1 MVGREGDQ
9 KAPEHSFKRM
19 TPPTLHR
26 NSKSREQDAYLAQVE
41 AALSSSL
48 SSGALSAP
56 LSAGPW
62 RAVCGKGRGRAEG
75 RSEGARAPACRA
87 GVRGDLGPTPF
98 TRGVAEGSSPCGPRA
113 WKRVPAP
120 GWASSPEH
128 SDFPVCCTEGVQPG
142 RFKMGWQNTLHSG
155 LRLNSASSKEHPLPT
170 PGTPSPDPELLGPEA

>member
-1 MVGREGDQ
+1 
-9 KAPEHSFKRM
+9 M

-75 RSEGARAPACRA
+75 RSEGTCMQGWGAGRPGADSLHQGRGRGQQPLRPA
-87 GVRGDLGPTPF
+87 GVE
-98 TRGVAEGSSPCGPRA
+98 EGAYAGL
-113 WKRVPAP
+113 
-120 GWASSPEH
+120 
-128 SDFPVCCTEGVQPG
+128 GVQS
-142 RFKMGWQNTLHSG
+142 RAF
-155 LRLNSASSKEHPLPT
+155 
-170 PGTPSPDPELLGPEA
+170 

>member
-1 MVGREGDQ
+1 MWWVGKGTR

-41 AALSSSL
+41 AALSSL

-75 RSEGARAPACRA
+75 RSEGTCMQGWGA
-87 GVRGDLGPTPF
+87 GR
-98 TRGVAEGSSPCGPRA
+98 
-113 WKRVPAP
+113 P
-120 GWASSPEH
+120 GADS
-128 SDFPVCCTEGVQPG
+128 
-142 RFKMGWQNTLHSG
+142 LH
-155 LRLNSASSKEHPLPT
+155 
-170 PGTPSPDPELLGPEA
+170 

>member
-62 RAVCGKGRGRAEG
+62 RAVCGKSRGRAEG
-75 RSEGARAPACRA
+75 RSEGTCMQGWGAGRLGADSLHQGRGRGQQPLRPA
-87 GVRGDLGPTPF
+87 GVE
-98 TRGVAEGSSPCGPRA
+98 EGACAGL
-113 WKRVPAP
+113 
-120 GWASSPEH
+120 
-128 SDFPVCCTEGVQPG
+128 GVQS
-142 RFKMGWQNTLHSG
+142 RAF
-155 LRLNSASSKEHPLPT
+155 
-170 PGTPSPDPELLGPEA
+170 

>member
-19 TPPTLHR
+19 TPPPHR

-75 RSEGARAPACRA
+75 RSEGTCMQGWGAGRPGADSLHQGRGRGQQPLRPA
-87 GVRGDLGPTPF
+87 GVE
-98 TRGVAEGSSPCGPRA
+98 EGAYAGL
-113 WKRVPAP
+113 
-120 GWASSPEH
+120 
-128 SDFPVCCTEGVQPG
+128 GVQS
-142 RFKMGWQNTLHSG
+142 RAF
-155 LRLNSASSKEHPLPT
+155 
-170 PGTPSPDPELLGPEA
+170 

>member
-26 NSKSREQDAYLAQVE
+26 NSKSPEQDAYLAQVE

-62 RAVCGKGRGRAEG
+62 RAVCGRGRGRAEG
-75 RSEGARAPACRA
+75 RSEGTCMQGWGAGRPGADSLHQGRGRGQQPLRPA
-87 GVRGDLGPTPF
+87 GVE
-98 TRGVAEGSSPCGPRA
+98 EGACAGL
-113 WKRVPAP
+113 
-120 GWASSPEH
+120 
-128 SDFPVCCTEGVQPG
+128 GVQS
-142 RFKMGWQNTLHSG
+142 RAF
-155 LRLNSASSKEHPLPT
+155 
-170 PGTPSPDPELLGPEA
+170 

>member
-75 RSEGARAPACRA
+75 RSEGTCMQGWGAGRLGADSLHQGRGRGQQPLRPA
-87 GVRGDLGPTPF
+87 GVE
-98 TRGVAEGSSPCGPRA
+98 EGACAGL
-113 WKRVPAP
+113 
-120 GWASSPEH
+120 
-128 SDFPVCCTEGVQPG
+128 GVQS
-142 RFKMGWQNTLHSG
+142 RAF
-155 LRLNSASSKEHPLPT
+155 
-170 PGTPSPDPELLGPEA
+170 